1 MPAPAL
7 ESLPIDTLKGI
18 GTAMRE
24 RLAKL
29 GIVTLFDL
37 LVHLPLRYENR
48 TELTPIAALTPG
60 LRALVDARVAG
71 IEAARGRR
79 RAVVCRLEDET
90 GTLVMRLFH
99 YSASQL
105 SRFAP
110 GTRIRC
116 FGEARAG
123 LLGLEMVHPEY
134 RFPTPDE
141 QGPAETGLTPV
152 YPIAEGLRQRTFR
165 SLIEQTLHRLD
176 SGIATLDDP
185 LAERPGPTPAHPL
198 LPEALRLLHQPA
210 PDEAK
215 RTDAARDRIAFEELL
230 AHRLSMLR
238 RRAEGRR
245 QAAPVLGLDVRT
257 RTAFESQLPFA
268 LTGAQ
273 QRVVAEI
280 GQDLRQPAPMMRLLQ
295 GDVGSGKTVVA
306 ALAALTAA
314 ASQWQ
319 TALMAPTE
327 LLAEQHFAN
336 LSGWLA
342 PLGVE
347 VVLLLGRHKSSQRED
362 RLARVAAGRAG
373 VVIGTHALF
382 QRHVAFH
389 RLGLVI
395 IDEQHRFGVH
405 QRLALR
411 AKGDTGSLA
420 PHQLIMTATPIPRTR
435 AMIDYADL
443 DLSVIDAVPP
453 GRTPVRTIAMRGDRR
468 DEVAGRIVDWV
479 GKGRQAYWVCALIE
493 ESETLQCE
501 AAEKT
506 AESLSAALRGIRIA
520 LVHGR
525 MKSADK
531 ESVMQAFKRQE
542 FDLLV
547 ATTVIEVGVDVPNA
561 GLMIIENAE
570 RFGLSQLHQLRG
582 RVGRG
587 AGDAFCVLLYQP
599 PLGAAAR
606 QRLDILRESNDG
618 FAIAE
623 KDWQLRGSGELLGTR
638 QTGAGSF
645 RVAALPRDVWMLPR
659 VAEAADQFGAEDSA
673 LLALLHDRWIGRSIR
688 YAEV

>member
-18 GTAMRE
+18 GHATRE
-24 RLAKL
+24 RLGKL
-29 GIVTLFDL
+29 GLLTLFDL

-48 TELTPIAALTPG
+48 TELTPIAALVPG
-60 LRALVDARVAG
+60 ARALVNARVAG
-71 IEAARGRR
+71 IEAGRGRR
-79 RAVVCRLEDET
+79 RSVVCRLEDET
-90 GTLVMRLFH
+90 GTLYIRLFH
-99 YSASQL
+99 YSATQL
-105 SRFAP
+105 SRFIP
-110 GTRIRC
+110 GAQIQC
-116 FGEARAG
+116 FGEVRIG
-123 LLGLEMVHPEY
+123 LLGAEMIHPEY
-134 RFPTPDE
+134 RFPTPD
-141 QGPAETGLTPV
+141 GASPTETRLTPV

-165 SLIEQTLHRLD
+165 GLVEQTLQRLD
-176 SGIATLDDP
+176 SGSASLHDP
-185 LAERPGPTPAHPL
+185 LAHQPGPTPAHPP
-198 LPEALRLLHQPA
+198 LPEALHLLHQPGTNDA
-210 PDEAK
+210 E
-215 RTDAARDRIAFEELL
+215 RTDAARERLAFEELL

-238 RRAEGRR
+238 RRVEGR
-245 QAAPVLGLDVRT
+245 QQSAPVLALDIRT
-257 RTAFESQLPFA
+257 RQAFESQLPFA
-268 LTGAQ
+268 LTAAQ
-273 QRVVAEI
+273 QRVSAEI
-280 GQDLRQPAPMMRLLQ
+280 GQDLQQTAPMMRLLQ

-336 LSGWLA
+336 LSGWLK

-347 VVLLLGRHKSSQRED
+347 IVLMLGRYKSSQREE
-362 RLARVAAGRAG
+362 RLARVAEGRAG

-411 AKGDTGSLA
+411 AKGDTGTLV

-443 DLSVIDAVPP
+443 DLSIIDALPP

-468 DEVAGRIVDWV
+468 EEVVGRIADWV

-506 AESLSAALRGIRIA
+506 AKDLSAALGGIRIG

-525 MKSADK
+525 MRSADK
-531 ESVMQAFKRQE
+531 ESVMQAFKRHE

-599 PLGAAAR
+599 PLGTTAR

-623 KDWQLRGSGELLGTR
+623 KDWELRGSGELLGTR
-638 QTGAGSF
+638 QTGSGSF
-645 RVAALPRDVWMLPR
+645 RVATLPRDAWMLPR
-659 VAEAADQFGAEDSA
+659 VAEAADRVGAEDPTVP
-673 LLALLHDRWIGRSIR
+673 ALLHHRWIGRSIQ